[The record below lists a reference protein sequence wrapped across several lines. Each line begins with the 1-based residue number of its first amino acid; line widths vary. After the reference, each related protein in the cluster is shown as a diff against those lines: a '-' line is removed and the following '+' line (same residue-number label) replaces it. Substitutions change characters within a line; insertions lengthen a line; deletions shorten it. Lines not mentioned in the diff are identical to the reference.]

1 MMVYNEKIDEI
12 LSKLLLRDL
21 VFINSNGKI
30 LKKGQF
36 ILFKKK
42 EFYYVF
48 SLKTDKGSIKDYE
61 MPYPFNITS
70 VGGNVVMD
78 YTLKEFSQ
86 RDDIFYYKCKMINEP
101 KKSKLYNYT
110 VVISAIM

>member
-1 MMVYNEKIDEI
+1 
-12 LSKLLLRDL
+12 
-21 VFINSNGKI
+21 
-30 LKKGQF
+30 
-36 ILFKKK
+36 
-42 EFYYVF
+42 
-48 SLKTDKGSIKDYE
+48 

-86 RDDIFYYKCKMINEP
+86 RDEIFYYKCKMINEP